1 VSILSTAATVEH
13 GGSGPFTG
21 LDVADVAGLR
31 LTPGSPRPV
40 FDHDI
45 WNLSGLTDA
54 PVIMGAHRKI
64 LDFTQIANPRW
75 RLVARQ
81 YLIARMAPGHP
92 AVATLPHAIRS
103 PLNPNS
109 LWTALKH
116 LTGWFNHLTD
126 AGVASLTEVTQ
137 AHCDSYL
144 QATAHA
150 ADESGRRLSP
160 ATLTMSVRAPQML
173 ILYAEILDDRYRPGF
188 SPWAGRSPDVVAGY
202 QRTYGNRVPPVPD
215 TLLRPLL
222 ANTLYL
228 VTTIAPLLAAEA
240 GAARTADQREA
251 ASRQHLPAQQ
261 LNRLREEIRFRTA
274 TGIPAPR
281 LSASNLTRRLA
292 RGWDQHDPL
301 LRLAWHPVVVQAI
314 GAMGHR
320 RDLERL
326 RPELE
331 AWVAHCGIEQPWAR
345 NATTVPHQDS
355 SEPVAWTLPMSRQHL
370 DTTIYALTSAC
381 YYLTATLSGMRA
393 SELLELTAGCRRRD
407 ELPGGSSRFRL
418 VTRRTKGEP
427 FGGVEDAWVVI
438 AEVDRAI
445 GIAEQLTGAA
455 PGQRLFAT
463 GSNNSRSRFLA
474 LREWINSDAGRRLGL
489 DPIPAGAIN
498 PRALRRTLALT
509 IAQRPHGLMAAKV
522 HLKHVSVATTEGYAA
537 RPGGHQAAFIAEISA
552 EEEAEHLRLTAAAY
566 RDYQRGVLP
575 TGNGARD
582 LVAAFR
588 SVDQLLSHHDPGPV
602 TVIDDRRVERLLKAT
617 AAALHVGVGNY
628 CWFTDP
634 SKALCLKLAG
644 TPEAD
649 QPLIGMCD
657 SARCPQA
664 THHPEHRPVWAEHAQ
679 NINSVFLGNP
689 RLSKPEQARAR
700 AAFDRAQRVLAEI
713 DAADADPDEEAA
725 HADTGQD
732 VDHGL

>member
-1 VSILSTAATVEH
+1 
-13 GGSGPFTG
+13 
-21 LDVADVAGLR
+21 
-31 LTPGSPRPV
+31 V
-40 FDHDI
+40 FDQDI

-75 RLVARQ
+75 RAVARQ
-81 YLIARMAPGHP
+81 YLMARMAPSHP

-116 LTGWFNHLTD
+116 LTGWFNYLTE

-137 AHCDSYL
+137 SHCDTYL
-144 QATAHA
+144 QAISHGT
-150 ADESGRRLSP
+150 DERGRRLSP

-173 ILYAEILDDRYRPGF
+173 TRYTEILDDHYRSGF
-188 SPWAGRSPDVVAGY
+188 TPWAGRSPDTVAGY
-202 QRTYGNRVPPVPD
+202 ERPYGNRVPPVPD

-228 VTTIAPLLAAEA
+228 VNTIAPPLAAEA
-240 GAARTADQREA
+240 ASARAADQREA
-251 ASRQHLPAQQ
+251 ASRRHLPAQQ
-261 LNRLREEIRFRTA
+261 LNRLREEIRSRTVS
-274 TGIPAPR
+274 GIPAAR
-281 LSASNLTRRLA
+281 LSAGSLTQRLG
-292 RGWDQHDPL
+292 RGWDQRDPL
-301 LRLAWHPVVVQAI
+301 LHLAWHPLVVETI

-331 AWVAHCGIEQPWAR
+331 AWVAHCGIEQPWGR
-345 NATTVPHQDS
+345 NATTVPRQHTG
-355 SEPVAWTLPMSRQHL
+355 EPVEWTLPMSRQQL

-393 SELLELTAGCRRRD
+393 SELLELTAGCRQRD
-407 ELPGGSSRFRL
+407 DLPGGSSRFRL
-418 VTRRTKGEP
+418 VTRRIKGEP

-438 AEVDRAI
+438 GDVDRAI
-445 GIAEQLTGAA
+445 GAA
-455 PGQRLFAT
+455 PGERLFAI

-474 LREWINSDAGRRLGL
+474 LREWINGEHGRRLGL

-498 PRALRRTLALT
+498 PRTLRRTLALA

-537 RPGGHQAAFIAEISA
+537 RPGGQQAAFIAEISA
-552 EEEAEHLRLTAAAY
+552 EEEAEHLRLTVAAY
-566 RDYQRGVLP
+566 HDYQRGVLP

-582 LVAAFR
+582 LVAAFQ
-588 SVDQLLSHHDPGPV
+588 SVDQLLARHDPGPV

-617 AAALHVGVGNY
+617 AASLHLGVGNY

-664 THHPEHRPVWAEHAQ
+664 THHARHRPVWAGHAE
-679 NINSVFLGNP
+679 NIKSVFLGNP

-700 AAFDRAQRVLAEI
+700 AAFDRAQRVLADI
-713 DAADADPDEEAA
+713 DAADADLDEDAA
-725 HADTGQD
+725 HAGQD
-732 VDHGL
+732 VDHGH